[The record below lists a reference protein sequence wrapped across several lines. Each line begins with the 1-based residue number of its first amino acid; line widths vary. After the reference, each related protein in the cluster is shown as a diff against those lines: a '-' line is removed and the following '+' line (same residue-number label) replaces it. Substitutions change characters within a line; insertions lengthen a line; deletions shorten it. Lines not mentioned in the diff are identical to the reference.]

1 MTVAVRR
8 PRAGRFQIGSRRVG
22 YGRASAI
29 HSGAF

>member
-1 MTVAVRR
+1 MTGAARR
-8 PRAGRFQIGSRRVG
+8 PRAGRFQIGFRRVC